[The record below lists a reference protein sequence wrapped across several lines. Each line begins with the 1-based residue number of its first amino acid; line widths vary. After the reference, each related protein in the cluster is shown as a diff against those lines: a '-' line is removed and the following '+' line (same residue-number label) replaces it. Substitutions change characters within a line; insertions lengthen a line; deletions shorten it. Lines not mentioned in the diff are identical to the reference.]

1 MTTTE
6 SSASAPPST
15 QPKVERL
22 RAARALALE
31 EATERFNN
39 ELLDDEE
46 RLEILVRIKWL
57 KKALAS

>member
-1 MTTTE
+1 MDTT
-6 SSASAPPST
+6 SV
-15 QPKVERL
+15 PKVERL
-22 RAARALALE
+22 RVARALALE

-46 RLEILVRIKWL
+46 RLEILARIKRL